1 MTAPEAAKRRRSK
14 HAVGMASDFV
24 SRSARHAD
32 GPTLRRWRVDWYR
45 WTPDRGRYVCLTD
58 ERIEADLYRGLRLTR
73 PADARDVRSALI
85 AVDGVLID
93 EVELGGW
100 IGDPAIGYPPLDM
113 AACPNGLLDLRS
125 RTLCPA
131 TPRYFATT
139 SLGVNYER
147 AAPSP
152 ARWLTFL
159 RQLWPKDD
167 QSIAALQE
175 WFGYLLTPDTRQQ
188 KIMLLVGPK
197 RSGKGTIM
205 RVLKAL
211 LGEDSIAA
219 PTLASLGTN
228 FGLWPL
234 IGKIAAIIGDARL
247 GGRSDI
253 SQIVERLLS
262 ISGQDALTI
271 DRKHREPWTGY
282 LSTRMTIVSNEL
294 PRFTDASDALPGRM
308 VILEL
313 LRSFYGEED
322 TELTDKLRAELPGIL
337 LWAIEGWNR
346 LRQRGHF
353 VQPSASAGLVEDLA
367 DLASPVAAWVRECCE
382 RGDTCEVDC
391 QAAFRNYQE
400 WATEEGHEHKLTRT
414 TFGRDLKAA
423 AQVKRVQVR
432 NGAIRSWAYRGMR
445 LRP

>member
-1 MTAPEAAKRRRSK
+1 
-14 HAVGMASDFV
+14 
-24 SRSARHAD
+24 
-32 GPTLRRWRVDWYR
+32 
-45 WTPDRGRYVCLTD
+45 VCVTD
-58 ERIEADLYRGLRLTR
+58 ERIEANLYRDLRMTR
-73 PADARDVRSALI
+73 PADVRDVRSALI

-100 IGDPAIGYPPLDM
+100 IGDPGIGYPPLDM

-125 RTLCPA
+125 RTLCPT

-152 ARWLTFL
+152 TRWLTFL

-262 ISGQDALTI
+262 ISGQDVL
-271 DRKHREPWTGY
+271 
-282 LSTRMTIVSNEL
+282 LSDN
-294 PRFTDASDALPGRM
+294 
-308 VILEL
+308 
-313 LRSFYGEED
+313 
-322 TELTDKLRAELPGIL
+322 
-337 LWAIEGWNR
+337 
-346 LRQRGHF
+346 
-353 VQPSASAGLVEDLA
+353 
-367 DLASPVAAWVRECCE
+367 
-382 RGDTCEVDC
+382 
-391 QAAFRNYQE
+391 
-400 WATEEGHEHKLTRT
+400 
-414 TFGRDLKAA
+414 
-423 AQVKRVQVR
+423 
-432 NGAIRSWAYRGMR
+432 
-445 LRP
+445 